1 MTAPTTS
8 VRVNPSPTHTHMV
21 DGFSTKLSPAAAPSI
36 AFWERT
42 VTPMSLD
49 TEEKIPL
56 TTMFQTLYRTFA
68 GRKLLTVGDLKAT
81 VFWYVGTYTHVE
93 DVMGESNNGS
103 WTLSLPDGGKIDFYA
118 YLKSFV
124 PKDQEEGKAP
134 QADIELVVTNRD
146 SNGSEV
152 GPVFT
157 PASGT

>member
-1 MTAPTTS
+1 
-8 VRVNPSPTHTHMV
+8 MV
-21 DGFSTKLSPAAAPSI
+21 DGFSTKLSPEAAPSI

-103 WTLSLPDGGKIDFYA
+103 WTLSLPDGGTIDFYA
-118 YLKSFV
+118 FLKSFT
-124 PKDQEEGKAP
+124 PKDNEEGKVP
-134 QADIELVVTNRD
+134 EADIELVVTNRD
-146 SNGSEV
+146 SDGNEV